1 MNAQDLTGALADL
14 TRLLPEVQ
22 FPLPIDDA
30 PELRASTV
38 ALADQLRDYL
48 LPRAERLDAPLLAVV
63 GGSTG
68 AGKSTLVNSILGA
81 ALTQPGVLRPT
92 TRSPVLVCNP
102 HDLDWFSS
110 DHILPGMIRSRTRG
124 IDSRALQIVPFDG
137 VTPGMALL
145 DAPDIDSVDDANR
158 RLARQLL
165 QAADLWLFVTSA
177 ARYADLVGWEV
188 LGQAI
193 ARNAVIGVVLNRCPP
208 ESMADLKSHLSEM
221 LTDRG
226 LPRARLFAV
235 AENARLAEGML
246 PGAEVEPIRAWLRA
260 LTEESRSRA
269 DVAVQTLAGS
279 VGALDATLRHMA
291 HGAWRQVEA
300 VDHLRD
306 AARREFRLA
315 QSDIG
320 RATSDGTLLRGEVLA
335 RWQDFVGTGEF
346 MRGVEQQISK
356 WRDRIT
362 GWFTGSDRA
371 EGVQV
376 AITDSLAAVV
386 VEHAETA
393 CQRTAS
399 DWRGTEWG
407 RWLLQAGPALE
418 QPSAGF
424 RENAE
429 RMIRDWQAGVLRLVG
444 DEGRGKRMKARF
456 LALGTN
462 AVGAALI
469 ILTFATTG
477 GLTTAEIGIA
487 GGTSLLAQRLLE
499 GVFGEDAVRRLAQRA
514 KQDLDDRVEVL
525 LAGELA
531 RFEEVCDGLGVERAT
546 GGRLK
551 QIADR
556 LAAAARR
563 AFSDLTRPEGF

>member
-1 MNAQDLTGALADL
+1 MTGQELTDALGRL
-14 TRLLPEVQ
+14 GHLLPEVQ

-30 PELRASTV
+30 AELRATTS
-38 ALADQLRDYL
+38 ALGDQLRDYL
-48 LPRAERLDAPLLAVV
+48 LPRAQKLDAPLLAVV

-81 ALTQPGVLRPT
+81 AVAQPGVLRPT
-92 TRSPVLVCNP
+92 TRSPVLVCNQA
-102 HDLDWFSS
+102 DVDWFSS
-110 DHILPGMIRSRTRG
+110 DHILPGLIRSRTRSH
-124 IDSRALQIVPFDG
+124 DSRALQIVPFEG
-137 VTPGMALL
+137 LPAGMGLL
-145 DAPDIDSVDDANR
+145 DAPDIDSIDDANR
-158 RLARQLL
+158 HLARQLL

-188 LGQAI
+188 LGAAI
-193 ARNAVIGVVLNRCPP
+193 ARNAVVGVVLNRCPP
-208 ESMADLKSHLSEM
+208 EAMEDLKSHLSEM
-221 LTDRG
+221 LADRG

-235 AENARLAEGML
+235 AESPRLIDGMV
-246 PGAEVEPIRAWLRA
+246 PDAEVAPIRAWLTSLTAESRA
-260 LTEESRSRA
+260 LA
-269 DVAVQTLAGS
+269 DVAIQTLAGS
-279 VGALDATLRHMA
+279 VRALDATLRHLA
-291 HGAWRQVEA
+291 HGVWHQAQA

-315 QSDIG
+315 QADIG
-320 RATSDGTLLRGEVLA
+320 RVTGDGSLLRGEVLG

-371 EGVQV
+371 EGVQM

-386 VEHAETA
+386 VEHVEGA
-393 CQRTAS
+393 CQRTAAA
-399 DWRGTEWG
+399 WRGTEWG
-407 RWLLQAGPALE
+407 RSILQSAPSLG
-418 QPSAGF
+418 QPSEGF
-424 RENAE
+424 RDSAA

-444 DEGRGKRMKARF
+444 EEGKGKRMKARF

-525 LAGELA
+525 LAAELA
-531 RFEEVCDGLGVERAT
+531 RFELVCDDLGVAPET
-546 GGRLK
+546 GGRLTRV
-551 QIADR
+551 ADE
-556 LAAAARR
+556 LATASTR
-563 AFSDLTRPEGF
+563 AFADLTRPEGF